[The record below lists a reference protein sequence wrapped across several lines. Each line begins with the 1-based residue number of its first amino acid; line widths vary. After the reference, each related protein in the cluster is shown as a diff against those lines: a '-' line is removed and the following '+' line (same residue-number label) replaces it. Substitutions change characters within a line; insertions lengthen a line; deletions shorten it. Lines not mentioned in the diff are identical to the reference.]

1 VIQFLILLLIPIVL
15 FCGCTQPT
23 HSTPVAQDLCIQL
36 CNSALN
42 ADQNLDT
49 GPCLSDNNDEWNVND
64 WVCDIAHSPRLDI
77 DNLPENQC
85 LAYTEGQAH
94 HFVEV
99 DENCKLIR
107 VY

>member
-1 VIQFLILLLIPIVL
+1 
-15 FCGCTQPT
+15 
-23 HSTPVAQDLCIQL
+23 
-36 CNSALN
+36 LN